1 MARPVP
7 DHVRSSIRATKA
19 ALRASCDVEARF
31 DEIERHMRAE
41 VEQIRAESDAGRP
54 VIPEISFADIE
65 AGAVDTATTE
75 AIRRRGCAVIRG
87 VFPRSTAEAWNE
99 ELGEYLSGNGYV
111 DRANAG
117 AEDDFFDTV
126 SFGNPQ
132 IFDIYWSRPQVLAR
146 QAESMAT
153 TKRFLNGL
161 WDVDAPAGPEFDP
174 EHDYIYADRIRRRDP
189 GDATLGLAPHIDTGS
204 FERWVDPAFRAIYA
218 DIFSDDWTRF
228 DPWRAAHRTQTREF
242 ESATV
247 CSAFRTFQGWTAL
260 TTQGPRTGTLRLL
273 PIANSIAHVL
283 LRSLQP
289 DVPDDELLLAAP
301 GQVLGADG
309 ESHPTL
315 MDGMVSIPEVSPG
328 DTVWWHPDIIHGVE
342 DAHEGTEQANVM
354 YIAATPRCP
363 KNLMYARQQ
372 AAHFLD
378 GRSSPDFAAQD
389 FEVDF
394 RGRATVDDLTELG
407 RAQMAL

>member
-1 MARPVP
+1 ME
-7 DHVRSSIRATKA
+7 DESTTIRRVTDGGG
-19 ALRASCDVEARF
+19 S
-31 DEIERHMRAE
+31 
-41 VEQIRAESDAGRP
+41 
-54 VIPEISFADIE
+54 VIPEVPFEQIE
-65 AGAVDTATTE
+65 RNAVGLETIAE
-75 AIRRRGCAVIRG
+75 IRRRGCVVIRG
-87 VFPRSTAEAWNE
+87 VFPRDTAERWNR
-99 ELGEYLSGNGYV
+99 ELGEYLATNDYH
-111 DRANAG
+111 DRLNAG
-117 AEDDFFDTV
+117 VADDFFDSV

-132 IFDIYWSRPQVLAR
+132 IFDIYWSLPQVLAR
-146 QAESMAT
+146 QAESMAQ

-174 EHDYIYADRIRRRDP
+174 SHDYVYADRIRRRDP

-204 FERWVDPAFRAIYA
+204 FERWVDPAFRAVYA
-218 DIFSDDWTRF
+218 NLFADDWTSY

-260 TTQGPRTGTLRLL
+260 TTQGPHTGTLRLL
-273 PIANSIAHVL
+273 PLVDGIAHVL

-289 DVPDDELLLAAP
+289 DVPDDELLLAEP
-301 GQVLGADG
+301 GRVLGADDA
-309 ESHPTL
+309 SHPEL
-315 MDGMVSIPEVSPG
+315 MHGMVSIPEVEPG
-328 DTVWWHPDIIHGVE
+328 DTVWWHPDVIHGVE
-342 DAHEGTEQANVM
+342 DEHQGAEQANVM

-378 GRSSPDFAAQD
+378 GRSSPDFKPRD
-389 FEVDF
+389 FEVAF
-394 RGRATVDDLTELG
+394 AGRATVDDLTELG

>member
-1 MARPVP
+1 MARTVP
-7 DHVRSSIRATKA
+7 DHVRSSIRTTKA
-19 ALRASCDVEARF
+19 ALRATCDVEARF
-31 DEIERHMRAE
+31 AEIERHMRSEVDAIRSAE
-41 VEQIRAESDAGRP
+41 DAGRS
-54 VIPEISFADIE
+54 VIPEISYSDIAENRVDPAAVE
-65 AGAVDTATTE
+65 AV
-75 AIRRRGCAVIRG
+75 RRRGCVVIRG
-87 VFPRSTAEAWNE
+87 VFPRAMAESWNR
-99 ELGEYLSGNGYV
+99 ELGDYLEENDYV
-111 DRANAG
+111 ERAKAG
-117 AEDDFFDTV
+117 AGDDFFDTV

-146 QAESMAT
+146 QSESMAA

-161 WDVDAPAGPEFDP
+161 WDADAPAGPEFDP
-174 EHDYIYADRIRRRDP
+174 SHDLVYADRIRRRDP

-218 DIFSDDWTRF
+218 DIFGDDWTRF

-301 GQVLGADG
+301 GQVLGAD
-309 ESHPTL
+309 ERSHPTL
-315 MDGMVSIPEVSPG
+315 MDGMVSIPEVAPG
-328 DTVWWHPDIIHGVE
+328 DTVWWHPDVIHGVE
-342 DAHEGTEQANVM
+342 DAHEGAEQANVM
-354 YIAATPRCP
+354 YIAATPWCA

-378 GRSSPDFAAQD
+378 GRSSPDFRPQD

-394 RGRATVDDLTELG
+394 RGRATADDLTELG